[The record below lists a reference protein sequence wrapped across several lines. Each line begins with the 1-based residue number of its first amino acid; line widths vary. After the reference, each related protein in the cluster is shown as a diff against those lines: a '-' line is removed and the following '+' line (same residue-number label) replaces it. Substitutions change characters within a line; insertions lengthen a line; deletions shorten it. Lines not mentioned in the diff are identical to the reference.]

1 MITKDDERKALDK
14 VRKIVEGLGKDSY
27 VATAFEGC
35 FGIAEDNINN
45 DMACSMKQRYEM
57 ADRDAWTAQEEV
69 ANARARIKEL
79 ESELEQKDQKI
90 EELASRVRTTK
101 EERDEM
107 VFEVDN
113 LTNIKERHEEELAQK
128 DAEILKLKARLYDLL
143 CEQQ

>member
-14 VRKIVEGLGKDSY
+14 IRKIVEGLGKDSY

-69 ANARARIKEL
+69 ANARVRIKEL

-90 EELASRVRTTK
+90 EELASKVRIAK
-101 EERDEM
+101 KERDEM
-107 VFEVDN
+107 VFKVDS
-113 LTNIKERHEEELAQK
+113 LTDIKECHEEELEYK

-143 CEQQ
+143 CGQQ

>member
-14 VRKIVEGLGKDSY
+14 IRKIVEGLGKDSY

-90 EELASRVRTTK
+90 EELASRVRATK
-101 EERDEM
+101 KERDEM

-113 LTNIKERHEEELAQK
+113 LTNIKERHEEELAQR

-143 CEQQ
+143 CGQQ

>member
-14 VRKIVEGLGKDSY
+14 IRKIVEGLGEDSY

-57 ADRDAWTAQEEV
+57 ADRDAWTAQEEA
-69 ANARARIKEL
+69 ANARVRIKEL

-90 EELASRVRTTK
+90 EELASRVRATK

>member
-14 VRKIVEGLGKDSY
+14 IRKIVEGLGKDSY

-57 ADRDAWTAQEEV
+57 ADRDAWTVQEEV

>member
-14 VRKIVEGLGKDSY
+14 IRKIVEGLGKDSY

-90 EELASRVRTTK
+90 EELASKVRATK

-113 LTNIKERHEEELAQK
+113 LTNINERHEEELAYK

>member
-35 FGIAEDNINN
+35 FDIAEDNINN

>member
-14 VRKIVEGLGKDSY
+14 IRKIVEGLGKDSY

-35 FGIAEDNINN
+35 FDIAEDNINN

-69 ANARARIKEL
+69 ANARVRIKEL

-90 EELASRVRTTK
+90 EELASKVRIAK
-101 EERDEM
+101 KERDEM
-107 VFEVDN
+107 VFKVDS
-113 LTNIKERHEEELAQK
+113 LTDIKECHEEELEYK

-143 CEQQ
+143 CGQQ